1 MSLAQTRSEAEPT
14 LYERDVYAWSLEQ
27 ACLLRAG
34 RFSEID
40 AENIAEEILDV
51 GKAEYR
57 ILESALRVLLT
68 HMLKWDH
75 QQQRRSRSWI
85 NTIAEQRSRAARQL
99 QENPSLKTR
108 RDEAVSNAYA
118 DARLR
123 ASTETGL
130 DPEHFP
136 EECPYAWDL
145 IVKRPFERG
154 EASEP

>member
-40 AENIAEEILDV
+40 TENIAEEILDV

-57 ILESALRVLLT
+57 ILESALRTLLA

-75 QQQRRSRSWI
+75 QPERRSRSWE
-85 NTIAEQRSRAARQL
+85 NTIAEQRDRVEQQL
-99 QENPSLKTR
+99 RDNPSLNR
-108 RDEAVSNAYA
+108 RIDEAVTRAYRG
-118 DARLR
+118 ARRL
-123 ASTETGL
+123 ASTQMRRDVDT
-130 DPEHFP
+130 FP
-136 EECPYAWDL
+136 EECPYNWDAIL
-145 IVKRPFERG
+145 TRPFKRALERQ
-154 EASEP
+154 P